1 MHSVN
6 DIVCKALRS
15 KALAGIIGDYG
26 EDLDVG
32 NIVFEAHNMKGK

>member
-6 DIVCKALRS
+6 DIVCKALDLQ
-15 KALAGIIGDYG
+15 ALVGIIGDYG

-32 NIVFEAHNMKGK
+32 NIAFEANNMKGK

>member
-1 MHSVN
+1 VHSVN
-6 DIVCKALRS
+6 DIVCKAWDL

-32 NIVFEAHNMKGK
+32 NIAFEANNMKG